1 MKYTQIIALLLLAL
15 LATDLVAAHSRPH
28 HSRRHRRAATVAEG
42 ENAAEEEKPA
52 EENQNEQDGDAA
64 DDLVDGCGA
73 AHGVDQAFEKVNWHA
88 YSFLD
93 TVEGEEQDCKIDT
106 ETFKFQVSSLLGI
119 KMSEIT
125 DELLAKLNDS
135 DEHDDDG
142 KGEGES
148 DAEDAASISAEEI
161 ANGMFDLVYELF
173 DDDKTEGGEVEE
185 EKDGEEDPQTNF
197 RRRHFRRSATAA
209 AEGAAEVEEKPD
221 ADSEESDAAAAVAP
235 VDENDKPFND
245 LEDRLAE
252 IEEATTTDADD
263 VPFIVKHGLL
273 LRGVKAPS
281 VIEAVKAK
289 LVDGKINEAL
299 VAYFKENNIAE
310 VQNADDEAISKMKT
324 KFAECGDL
332 SDEQKKNWNDYA
344 HFFEDADD
352 DDDDCK
358 IATPAFIN
366 LASAMLGIKESIV
379 GDEALLKDLNAG
391 GAEGEDAA
399 ADAAEVSAAEVADNF
414 YAYIKGAFTKGGADD
429 VEDRLAEDFLIAK
442 DEGAEK
448 KVSITFDLSFWM
460 RGAQNDDDVK
470 AVMEKESIDKV
481 AFVNFFAGDAAEAKS
496 ATGVPEEGETGPEEE
511 NPAPVDGAPEEG
523 KTEEKEEQN
532 FRARRHHARR
542 HHRAHRRPHHKRSV
556 RRHRRN

>member
-1 MKYTQIIALLLLAL
+1 MKYSQIIALLLLAL

-42 ENAAEEEKPA
+42 ENAAEEEEKPA
-52 EENQNEQDGDAA
+52 VSTGGEGGEEETAAAPEASGA

-73 AHGVDQAFEKVNWHA
+73 AHGVNEAFEKVNWHA

-173 DDDKTEGGEVEE
+173 DDDKTEGGDDKTEGGEEEE
-185 EKDGEEDPQTNF
+185 EKDGEEEPQTNF

-209 AEGAAEVEEKPD
+209 AEGEEKSD
-221 ADSEESDAAAAVAP
+221 ADTEEGSDAAAP

-289 LVDGKINEAL
+289 LDGGKINEAL

-310 VQNADDEAISKMKT
+310 VKNADDDAISKMKT

-332 SDEQKKNWNDYA
+332 SEEQKKNWNDYA

-442 DEGAEK
+442 EDGAEK

-496 ATGVPEEGETGPEEE
+496 ATG
-511 NPAPVDGAPEEG
+511 APEEG
-523 KTEEKEEQN
+523 QTEEEEKEEQN

-542 HHRAHRRPHHKRSV
+542 HHRAHRGPHHKRSV